1 MTRNLRDK
9 EKIDY
14 ILIGI
19 AVGAMIGF
27 ALGVYSETIL
37 IQI

>member
-1 MTRNLRDK
+1 MIRNLRDK

-19 AVGAMIGF
+19 AVGVMIGF
-27 ALGVYSETIL
+27 ALGLYSETIL